1 MTFKQRLPYYLV
13 GLFIGVVIVNFVL
26 TKKGSS
32 FDYWPNARV
41 LKSIS
46 KKQLIFS
53 EEVSTLFKNK
63 EIDSLQVLQVLKDG
77 DVDMWNKIK
86 IDSCFQYNIE
96 GRNKLKNITVTIKNC
111 DSIAT
116 IKKVVVK

>member
-1 MTFKQRLPYYLV
+1 MTFRQRLPYYLV

-46 KKQLIFS
+46 KKHLVFS

-86 IDSCFQYNIE
+86 IDSCFQYNIQ
-96 GRNKLKNITVTIKNC
+96 GQNKLKNITVTIKNC

-116 IKKVVVK
+116 IKKVIVK

>member
-13 GLFIGVVIVNFVL
+13 GLFIGVIIVNFIFS
-26 TKKGSS
+26 KKNTS

-41 LKSIS
+41 LKNIS
-46 KKQLIFS
+46 KKQFVFS
-53 EEVSTLFKNK
+53 EKVTGLFKNK
-63 EIDSLQVLQVLKDG
+63 EVDSLQVLQVLKNG

-86 IDSCFQYNIE
+86 ADSCIQYDIT
-96 GRNKLKNITVTIKNC
+96 GVKSLKNITVTIKNC

-116 IKKVVVK
+116 IKNVVIK

>member
-13 GLFIGVVIVNFVL
+13 GLFIGVVIVNFIL
-26 TKKGSS
+26 SKKSSS

-41 LKSIS
+41 LKNIS
-46 KKQLIFS
+46 KKHFIFS
-53 EEVSTLFKNK
+53 EKVATSFKNK

-86 IDSCFQYNIE
+86 VDSCIQYDIT
-96 GRNKLKNITVTIKNC
+96 GIKTLKNITVTIKNC

-116 IKKVVVK
+116 IKKVVVR

>member
-1 MTFKQRLPYYLV
+1 MTFRQRLPYYLV

-41 LKSIS
+41 LKNIS
-46 KKQLIFS
+46 KKHLVFS

-86 IDSCFQYNIE
+86 IDSCFQYNIQ
-96 GRNKLKNITVTIKNC
+96 GQNKLKNITVTIKNC

-116 IKKVVVK
+116 IKKVIVK

>member
-1 MTFKQRLPYYLV
+1 MTFRQRLPYYLV

-26 TKKGSS
+26 TKKSSS

-41 LKSIS
+41 LKNIS

>member
-13 GLFIGVVIVNFVL
+13 GLFIGVIIVNFIFS
-26 TKKGSS
+26 KKNTS

-41 LKSIS
+41 LKNIS
-46 KKQLIFS
+46 KKQFVFS
-53 EEVSTLFKNK
+53 EKVTDLFKNK
-63 EIDSLQVLQVLKDG
+63 EVDSLQVLQVLKNG

-86 IDSCFQYNIE
+86 ADSCIQYDIT
-96 GRNKLKNITVTIKNC
+96 GVKSLKNITVTIKNC

-116 IKKVVVK
+116 IKNVVIK